1 MATTAKHTPRPP
13 RVERGPAP
21 KPPRGTARPKGT
33 GRTTVSHAGAPALN
47 APLIV
52 GHIQHFS
59 LAQLTPDPHNARTH
73 APAQIQ
79 KIAASMREFGFVNPI
94 LIAADHRIIAGHA
107 RWQAAQ
113 QLGLPQVPVIVL
125 DHLTPAQRRAL
136 LLADMI
142 SLV

>member
-1 MATTAKHTPRPP
+1 
-13 RVERGPAP
+13 
-21 KPPRGTARPKGT
+21 
-33 GRTTVSHAGAPALN
+33 VSHAGAPALN

-125 DHLTPAQRRAL
+125 DHLTPAPRDCRSAASDPDQLGENLRMGLLQR
-136 LLADMI
+136 
-142 SLV
+142 SKHLV